1 MRRQDLGLSL
11 RMGLRLLWR
20 ELRAGELTVLLFALL
35 VAVAA
40 MSSVA
45 LFSDRIDSALT
56 RQASQLLAA
65 DLVVNSRSVPPDAW
79 QQQAAANMLRSAR
92 SASFPSMVFAREQAT
107 LVNLKAVSD
116 GYPLR
121 GAVQLRKRDG
131 MREGA
136 LRPAPGEVWADARLL
151 QKLGLQLGDELRIGQ
166 RSFRLTAEVLR
177 EPDGAVDLYNFVPRV
192 LLNLADLPA
201 TGLVQEGSRI
211 RYRLYL
217 SGEPAQVQAMRG
229 WLVPRLPAGS
239 RLEDIEEA
247 RPEVRSA
254 LERARRFLGLSAVL
268 SVTLA
273 AAAVALA
280 VRRYLNRHWQ
290 SVAMLRAF
298 GQTGAEVATVWGSLL
313 LWLALLGGVLGTLAG
328 FGVQAGLIHLA
339 RQWLGE
345 GLPPP
350 GLLAWLSGPL
360 SALIL
365 LAGFA
370 LPPLLALRRV
380 PALAVLR
387 ADLPQSGYSLL
398 APLLALVAL
407 LGLAAWQVGD
417 ATLAVWLLGGLF
429 GFLAVVALLSWVL
442 VWLLGRYASG
452 SQSGWRHGLTNL
464 ARRPLLAVL
473 QVAALAVSLMALLTL
488 TVVRDDLI
496 GAWQRSLPPDAP
508 DTFLINLQA
517 PQRQALADLFQQR
530 GATPPQVLPM
540 TRARLLSINNRAV
553 KGEDYA
559 DDRARRLVEREFNLS
574 WRDELGRS
582 NSVAAGQWWQP
593 GSAAPQF
600 SVEQGLADTLGIRL
614 GDTLAFDIAGT
625 RYQARVSSL
634 RKVAWD
640 SFQPNF
646 FVLGPSSWLGGQTAS
661 YIASYRAP
669 DAGFNNRL
677 VAALPNVTVIDIS
690 VIVREVK
697 AVIDRLA
704 LAVEA
709 MFVLTLLAGILVLW
723 AALTTTRDERLA
735 DAALLRA
742 LGASRRQLRSVLLA
756 ELGALGA
763 LSGLL
768 AGIGAMAVGGMLAV
782 KLFDLPLALNWQ
794 LPALGLAAGALLVIV
809 AAWPLLRVIAR
820 TSPLEVLRGNA

>member
-1 MRRQDLGLSL
+1 MKAGSLRLSL

-20 ELRAGELTVLLFALL
+20 ELRAGELTVLLFSLL

-45 LFSDRIDSALT
+45 FFSARIDGALT

-65 DLVVNSRSVPPDAW
+65 DLVVNGREPAPLDW
-79 QQQAAANMLRSAR
+79 QRQAEAGGLRTAR
-92 SASFPSMVFAREQAT
+92 SATFPSMVFARDQAT
-107 LVNLKAVSD
+107 LVTLKAVSD

-121 GAVQLRKRDG
+121 GNVQLRTAAGVRQ
-131 MREGA
+131 GA
-136 LRPAPGEVWADARLL
+136 LHPAPGEAWADSRLL
-151 QKLGLQLGDELRIGQ
+151 QKLGLQLGDELRVGQ
-166 RSFRLTAEVLR
+166 RRLRLSGELLR

-192 LLNLADLPA
+192 LLNLGDLPA
-201 TGLVQEGSRI
+201 SGLVQEGSRI
-211 RYRLYL
+211 RYRLFMA
-217 SGEPAQVQAMRG
+217 GEAPAVAVMQQ
-229 WLVPRLPAGS
+229 WLAPRLPAGS

-254 LERARRFLGLSAVL
+254 LEKARRFLGLSAVL

-298 GQTGAEVATVWGSLL
+298 GQTSAEVATVWGSLL
-313 LWLALLGGVLGTLAG
+313 LWLALLGGGLGTLAG
-328 FGVQAGLIHLA
+328 YGVQALLISLA

-345 GLPPP
+345 GLPAP

-370 LPPLLALRRV
+370 LPPLLALRKV

-387 ADLPQSGYSLL
+387 ADLPRRGSSLL
-398 APLLALVAL
+398 APLLALLAL
-407 LGLAAWQVGD
+407 LSLAAWQVGD
-417 ATLAVWLLGGLF
+417 ATLAVWLLAALF
-429 GFLAVVALLSWVL
+429 GFLAVVALLAWAL
-442 VWLLGRYASG
+442 VWLLGRYAGG

-464 ARRPLLAVL
+464 ARRPALAVL
-473 QVAALAVSLMALLTL
+473 QVVALAVSLMALLTL

-508 DTFLINLQA
+508 DTFLINLQP
-517 PQRQALADLFQQR
+517 PQRAALAGLFTR
-530 GATPPQVLPM
+530 VGRTPPQMLPM
-540 TRARLLSINNRAV
+540 TRARLLSINTRQV
-553 KGEDYA
+553 RPQDYPN
-559 DDRARRLVEREFNLS
+559 DRARRLVEREFNLS
-574 WRDELGRS
+574 WRDALDAS
-582 NSVAAGQWWQP
+582 NHISAGQWWP
-593 GSAAPQF
+593 AGSRQPQF
-600 SVEQGLADTLGIRL
+600 SVEAGLAQTVGIRL
-614 GDTLAFDIAGT
+614 GDMLSFDVAGT
-625 RYQARVSSL
+625 RYQARVTSL

-646 FVLGPSSWLGGQTAS
+646 FVLGPPGWLGQENAS

-690 VIVREVK
+690 VIVREVRG
-697 AVIDRLA
+697 VIERLA

-709 MFVLTLLAGILVLW
+709 MFALTLLAGILVLW
-723 AALTTTRDERLA
+723 AALSTTRHERLA

-742 LGASRRQLRSVLLA
+742 LGASRAQVRSVLLA

-763 LSGLL
+763 LAGLL
-768 AGIGAMAVGGMLAV
+768 AGIGAMAVGSVVAV
-782 KLFDLPLALNWQ
+782 KLFDLPFAPNWL
-794 LPALGLAAGALLVIV
+794 LPIMGLAAGALLVV
-809 AAWPLLRVIAR
+809 LAASPLLKTISR
-820 TSPLEVLRGNA
+820 TSPVEVLRGV